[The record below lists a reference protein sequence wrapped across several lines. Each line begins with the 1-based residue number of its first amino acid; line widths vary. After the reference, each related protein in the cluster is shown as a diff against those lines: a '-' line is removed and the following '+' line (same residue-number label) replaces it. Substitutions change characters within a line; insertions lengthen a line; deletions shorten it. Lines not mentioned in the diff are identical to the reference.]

1 MSRWDRIQG
10 LTEAQRS
17 VLLALLEH
25 EGTGASAEEL
35 LKTCGY
41 STAIIYRSLRELH
54 RQGLIRVVA
63 ERRQSLNGTGFRVWA
78 ITPAGVKRIYLIR
91 RDGPRRKQTR
101 WPSRRAAAARKRLA
115 AEGRPFG
122 SDQYDYA

>member
-17 VLLALLEH
+17 VLLALLVH
-25 EGTGASAEEL
+25 EGTGTSAEEL
-35 LKTCGY
+35 RRSCSLSEK
-41 STAIIYRSLRELH
+41 AIYQALTELR
-54 RQGLIRVVA
+54 RQGLARVVA
-63 ERRQSLNGTGFRVWA
+63 ERRLSANGGPFNIWA
-78 ITPAGVKRIYLIR
+78 ITPEGVKKIYLIR

-122 SDQYDYA
+122 SDQYV

>member
-10 LTEAQRS
+10 LTEAQRAI
-17 VLLALLEH
+17 LLALLEADQN
-25 EGTGASAEEL
+25 GASAEEL
-35 LKTCGY
+35 GGSCSL
-41 STAIIYRSLRELH
+41 SRVIVYRALAELR
-54 RQGLIRVVA
+54 RRGLARVVA
-63 ERRQSLNGTGFRVWA
+63 ERRLSANGAQFNVWA
-78 ITPAGVKRIYLIR
+78 LTPEGVKTLYLIR

-122 SDQYDYA
+122 SDQYV

>member
-17 VLLALLEH
+17 VLTALLEVDR
-25 EGTGASAEEL
+25 TGASAEEL
-35 LKTCGY
+35 GRSCSL
-41 STAIIYRSLRELH
+41 SMRIIYPALVELQ
-54 RQGLIRVVA
+54 RQGLARVVA
-63 ERRQSLNGTGFRVWA
+63 ERRLSASGNPFNVWT
-78 ITPAGVKRIYLIR
+78 ITPKGVKKIYLIR
-91 RDGPRRKQTR
+91 RDGPRKKQTR

-122 SDQYDYA
+122 SDQYI

>member
-10 LTEAQRS
+10 LTEAQRA
-17 VLLALLEH
+17 VLLALL
-25 EGTGASAEEL
+25 GADQNGASAEEL
-35 LKTCGY
+35 GRSRDLSRK
-41 STAIIYRSLRELH
+41 IIYSALAELR
-54 RQGLIRVVA
+54 RQGLARVVA
-63 ERRQSLNGTGFRVWA
+63 ERRLSATGNTFNVWT
-78 ITPAGVKRIYLIR
+78 ITPDGVRRIYLIR

-122 SDQYDYA
+122 SDQYL

>member
-17 VLLALLEH
+17 VLTALLEADQ
-25 EGTGASAEEL
+25 TGASAEEL
-35 LKTCGY
+35 GRSCSLSRK
-41 STAIIYRSLRELH
+41 IIYSALRELQ
-54 RQGLIRVVA
+54 RQGLARVAA
-63 ERRQSLNGTGFRVWA
+63 ERRLSEHGSPFRIWGL
-78 ITPAGVKRIYLIR
+78 TPKGVKKIYLIR
-91 RDGPRRKQTR
+91 RDGPRKKQTR

-122 SDQYDYA
+122 SDQYI